1 MVWLDQSTPRW
12 PLIKII
18 YYYLIKLLP
27 YNILLVYQIL
37 SIIPI
42 ILDTYLSKSFINVYP
57 R

>member
-1 MVWLDQSTPRW
+1 MVCLDQSTPRW